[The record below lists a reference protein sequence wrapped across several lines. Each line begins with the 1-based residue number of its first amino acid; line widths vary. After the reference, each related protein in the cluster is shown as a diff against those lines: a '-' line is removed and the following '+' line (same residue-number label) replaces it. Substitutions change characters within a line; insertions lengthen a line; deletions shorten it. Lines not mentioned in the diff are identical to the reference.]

1 MPTLVSK
8 KQHMQLHATKCK
20 RHRLGITA
28 VWLLLRCVGVGDT
41 SGDGIVTPLAVRSLQ
56 RTTQSKRLA
65 GRIGYRKGVG

>member
-1 MPTLVSK
+1 
-8 KQHMQLHATKCK
+8 MQLHAPDAIATV
-20 RHRLGITA
+20 RLGITA

-65 GRIGYRKGVG
+65 GRIGYRIGVG